1 MSDHHSI
8 TDEILDVMAFAVASY
23 DQSGTLLK
31 ANKAFRSLMSGLGL
45 ECRTL
50 HDLLTVLGLPLAPTD
65 FCDYIAPSGLIA
77 AVAVAGLPSGGWVV
91 SAKDMTEQR
100 RASWEAKRAQKVALI
115 ALADLA
121 EHRDNDTGEHFQRVA
136 RMTYEVA
143 RQLKA
148 DHHYA
153 EILTDEFL
161 AHIGVASI
169 LHDVGKVATS
179 DAILRKTGLLTAE
192 EHRIMQSHAVNA
204 GILLRKADA
213 LLAGSIHFRLAAEI
227 AEFHHE
233 RLDGSGYPH
242 GLRGDAIPVSARI
255 VAVTDVFDALTSE
268 RSYKIAWETNEALTY
283 LREKAGIAFD
293 AVVVDSLIKVLDMR
307 SRANMVVWT
316 PDMSVGVESLDQDH
330 RMLIALVNQIA
341 LPENKSDPLAVEFV
355 LDELLG
361 YTAFHFEREEKMIG
375 RVDYPDFIRH
385 RNIHRSM
392 INSVRDLQR
401 RCLSAFTPAL
411 GDELH
416 HFLGDWLTS
425 HILKEDQAYVPFL
438 TPGK

>member
-1 MSDHHSI
+1 M
-8 TDEILDVMAFAVASY
+8 
-23 DQSGTLLK
+23 
-31 ANKAFRSLMSGLGL
+31 
-45 ECRTL
+45 
-50 HDLLTVLGLPLAPTD
+50 
-65 FCDYIAPSGLIA
+65 
-77 AVAVAGLPSGGWVV
+77 
-91 SAKDMTEQR
+91 
-100 RASWEAKRAQKVALI
+100 
-115 ALADLA
+115 
-121 EHRDNDTGEHFQRVA
+121 
-136 RMTYEVA
+136 
-143 RQLKA
+143 
-148 DHHYA
+148 
-153 EILTDEFL
+153 
-161 AHIGVASI
+161 
-169 LHDVGKVATS
+169 
-179 DAILRKTGLLTAE
+179 
-192 EHRIMQSHAVNA
+192 
-204 GILLRKADA
+204 
-213 LLAGSIHFRLAAEI
+213 
-227 AEFHHE
+227 
-233 RLDGSGYPH
+233 
-242 GLRGDAIPVSARI
+242 
-255 VAVTDVFDALTSE
+255 
-268 RSYKIAWETNEALTY
+268 
-283 LREKAGIAFD
+283 REKAGIAFD